1 MRCNWFVYFLI
12 SIANLRILG
21 SFLALPSWYLNFGIL
36 MELKSYNMVFHL
48 WCIMYVNISV
58 TR

>member
-21 SFLALPSWYLNFGIL
+21 SFLSLPSWYLNFGIL
-36 MELKSYNMVFHL
+36 MELKSYNMVFDL

>member
-1 MRCNWFVYFLI
+1 MSCNWFVYFLI

-21 SFLALPSWYLNFGIL
+21 SFLSLPSWYLNFGIL
-36 MELKSYNMVFHL
+36 MELKSYNMAFDL